1 MSGVHALGRLN
12 RKPRRIPWLARCIA
26 RVASKTMSGSL
37 GQSAPP
43 APAPS
48 PMGASAPP
56 GMGAGAT
63 TGQPPFGSSPVS
75 QPTPNRG
82 MEAAGLARLSVVV
95 RLLEEVVPLLG
106 VSTPPGKDVI
116 KALNTLA
123 KHIPAGSVP
132 PGVQQSTLQA
142 LMQKNQQ
149 MSPQIAA
156 VRAMQPPIGE
166 AAPPPAG
173 GAMPPSAQ

>member
-1 MSGVHALGRLN
+1 
-12 RKPRRIPWLARCIA
+12 
-26 RVASKTMSGSL
+26 
-37 GQSAPP
+37 
-43 APAPS
+43 
-48 PMGASAPP
+48 
-56 GMGAGAT
+56 
-63 TGQPPFGSSPVS
+63 
-75 QPTPNRG
+75 

-116 KALNTLA
+116 RALNTLS

-142 LMQKNQQ
+142 LMQRNQQ

-156 VRAMQPPIGE
+156 VRAMQPPIGG

-173 GAMPPSAQ
+173 GAMPPSAE